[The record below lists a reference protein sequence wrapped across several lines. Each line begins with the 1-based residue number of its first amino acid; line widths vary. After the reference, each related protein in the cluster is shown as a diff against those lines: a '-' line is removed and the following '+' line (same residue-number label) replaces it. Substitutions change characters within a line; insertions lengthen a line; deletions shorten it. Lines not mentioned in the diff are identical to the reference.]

1 MNKILEVKD
10 LSFKYGSEYIFQ
22 DVSFN
27 IQEKEFLGIIG
38 PNGGGKSTLAKLM
51 LGLLKPYN
59 GSLKWNIE
67 GKIGY
72 VAQNTNINLD
82 FPISVSK
89 VVEMGFLRSS
99 FFGVRFN
106 KTQKECVEKI
116 LKDLK
121 LYDLRNEKIGFLSGG
136 QRQKVF
142 IARALVSKPKV
153 LILDEPTS
161 NIDAVAQV
169 EIYKLLKEINN
180 THTIIVIS
188 HDISITLEYATRI
201 LHVNRGVLSH
211 EVSRDILKHGQV
223 LCEVDMFE
231 KNLRIN

>member
-1 MNKILEVKD
+1 MHKILEVKD
-10 LSFKYGSEYIFQ
+10 LSFKYGSEYIFK
-22 DVSFN
+22 DVSFDV
-27 IQEKEFLGIIG
+27 EDKEFLGVIG

-51 LGLLKPYN
+51 LGLLKPDS
-59 GSLKWNIE
+59 GSLKWNME

-89 VVEMGFLRSS
+89 VVEMGFLRST
-99 FFGVRFN
+99 FFGVRLT
-106 KTQKECVEKI
+106 KIQKECVEKI

-161 NIDAVAQV
+161 NIDAKSQV
-169 EIYKLLKEINN
+169 EIYRLLKEINN

-201 LHVNRGVLSH
+201 LHVNRAVLSH
-211 EVSRDILKHGQV
+211 EVSRDILKHGQAI
-223 LCEVDMFE
+223 CEVDMFE
-231 KNLRIN
+231 KNLRMN